1 VSGLQLGGAEGW
13 SSRARSFARLARE
26 VARRASRRG
35 ADVRRGAAA
44 PGCADQRSAR
54 QPWARRRADR
64 ERRLHGPDLR
74 ADRLGQRHL
83 RRQLR
88 HPEQPPAAGGPS
100 LPRALRARAPG
111 SRRSGRGGR
120 LHGSGH
126 RDPARRDRPL
136 GRHAPLGHARATA
149 NPRPGRHPRRHPLRP
164 LRRPRRGT
172 VHDLPR
178 AAERRGR
185 GPRGRGRRLEPLVKC
200 AWRSSRHA
208 AARVE
213 TVGAAFLP
221 WPSARGSSIGDQ
233 ARLRQ
238 RCRWAALP
246 RRVRLPG
253 AESGPYFH
261 GGGLSP
267 PRIAGDAWTVAP
279 DRTLSRIDR
288 RTNRR
293 VARIDL
299 ASAAELR

>member
-238 RCRWAALP
+238 RCRSVGLP
-246 RRVRLPG
+246 RRSPSRRAPSGHWTRTTGRSRGSTRATANVRTFQHRLDADRRRAG
-253 AESGPYFH
+253 AD
-261 GGGLSP
+261 
-267 PRIAGDAWTVAP
+267 AVWVGDAP
-279 DRTLSRIDR
+279 
-288 RTNRR
+288 
-293 VARIDL
+293 
-299 ASAAELR
+299 AAELR